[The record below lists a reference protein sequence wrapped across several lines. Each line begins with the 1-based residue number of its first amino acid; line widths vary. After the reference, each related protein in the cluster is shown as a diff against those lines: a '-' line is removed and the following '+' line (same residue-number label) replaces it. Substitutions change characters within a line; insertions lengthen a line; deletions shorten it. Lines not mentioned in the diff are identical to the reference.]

1 MSMISRVM
9 ILVCGQLTKV
19 NAVTLAAW
27 LKQRGVSCKSKDK
40 KTDLVEKVLHTL
52 SLSTSEQ

>member
-1 MSMISRVM
+1 MISRVM